1 MKKLCYLSIAVVVVA
16 ALVVSPLTAKSSKGG
31 KTAWLGVY
39 TRTVDKELAS
49 DYDFSVKNG
58 ALVSSVIED
67 SPAEEAGLRED
78 DIIVGYNG
86 MKIRDSDDLIEA
98 ITDAY
103 PGDDVTFQIIRDND
117 KMELKAT
124 LGKKPAR
131 SFKKFKWHSKTPD
144 DDKDFFLYHFD
155 TEEHP
160 YIGVQLSDLSHQL
173 GDFFGADK
181 GRGALI
187 TEIIKDSPSE
197 EAGLKAGDVIV
208 TVDNERIFDSKDVQ
222 KAILEREAGDKVEIT
237 VLRDRKKT
245 KLTVEVDESD
255 DLRTTLK
262 HRIDLDLDIPE
273 IDIDLPDLSRLQHI
287 PKSVPALRYYID
299 SEDNVHLKKEIK
311 HELEIELNQ
320 LKKELKALSKELQEI
335 RKKLD

>member
-16 ALVVSPLTAKSSKGG
+16 ALLVSPLTAKSSKGS

-39 TRTVDKELAS
+39 TQTVDRNLAS
-49 DYDFSVKNG
+49 DNDLSVKNG
-58 ALVSSVIED
+58 AFVNGIVED
-67 SPAEEAGLRED
+67 SPAEKAGLRED
-78 DIIVGYNG
+78 DIIIGFNG
-86 MKIRDSDDLIEA
+86 SKIRDSDDLIEA

-117 KMELKAT
+117 KMELKVT

-131 SFKKFKWHSKTPD
+131 SFKKLKWHSKTPD
-144 DDKDFFLYHFD
+144 DKDFFIYRSG
-155 TEEHP
+155 TKEHP
-160 YIGVQLSDLSHQL
+160 YIGVQLSDLSQQL

-187 TEIIKDSPSE
+187 TEIIEGSPSE

-208 TVDNERIFDSKDVQ
+208 AVDDERIFDSENVQ
-222 KAILEREAGDKVEIT
+222 KAILEREAGDKVKLT

-245 KLTVEVDESD
+245 ELTVEVGESD
-255 DLRTTLK
+255 DLTTTLK
-262 HRIDLDLDIPE
+262 HNIDFDFDIPD
-273 IDIDLPDLSRLQHI
+273 IDIDLPDLSRLRHI

-299 SEDNVHLKKEIK
+299 SDDNVHLKKEIK
-311 HELEIELNQ
+311 DDLKIELKQ
-320 LKKELKALSKELQEI
+320 LKKELKALSKEIQEI
-335 RKKLD
+335 REKLD